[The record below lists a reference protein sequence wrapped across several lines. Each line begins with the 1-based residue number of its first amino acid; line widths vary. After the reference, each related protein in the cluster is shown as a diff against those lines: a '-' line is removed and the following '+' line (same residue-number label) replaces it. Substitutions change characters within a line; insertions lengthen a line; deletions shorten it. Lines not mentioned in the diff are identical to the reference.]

1 LEKRNPRILLADDE
15 LHIRKMMGAVIKS
28 MGFDVVAEAANGNEA
43 VELFFKEKPDIA
55 LLDINMPIKTGTE
68 ALKEIIAASPDAC
81 VIMLTSV
88 SDLETVQEV
97 INLGAAQYIRK
108 DMQLFEIKK
117 IVAETWQERNQD

>member
-1 LEKRNPRILLADDE
+1 MEKRNPRILLADDE

-43 VELFFKEKPDIA
+43 VALFLKEKPDIA
-55 LLDINMPIKTGTE
+55 LLDINMPIKTGIE

-97 INLGAAQYIRK
+97 IKLGAAQYIRK
-108 DMQLFEIKK
+108 DMQLNEIKK
-117 IVAETWQERNQD
+117 IVAETWREHNPG